1 MGTTPNGSHKLHT
14 KSHHLNITP
23 SQPLNTNLTTSP
35 SHHLTI
41 KSHHLN
47 ISTSQHNKKWY
58 IFYI

>member
-14 KSHHLNITP
+14 KSHHLT
-23 SQPLNTNLTTSP
+23 TN
-35 SHHLTI
+35 LTI

-47 ISTSQHNKKWY
+47 ISPSQHNKKWN

>member
-1 MGTTPNGSHKLHT
+1 MEAINFTPNLTTS
-14 KSHHLNITP
+14 P

-47 ISTSQHNKKWY
+47 ISTSHHNKKWN